1 MPFELKFPDG
11 GFTMRLQ
18 GYDWPNRAEA
28 VKTQA
33 ESRGDTLHFSDEA
46 KEKAETLKLD
56 VETQG
61 AAEAKDS
68 TRQDY
73 IERRIREI
81 QEKIKEI
88 QEDDSLTEKQKQQ
101 QIAALNT
108 ELMQLSEELAKIKGL
123 GGGQHVPGG
132 TPAKGFSGSLT

>member
-1 MPFELKFPDG
+1 MPFELKFPNG

-18 GYDWPNRAEA
+18 GYDWPDRAEV
-28 VKTQA
+28 VKNQA

-56 VETQG
+56 VETQST
-61 AAEAKDS
+61 AEAKEK
-68 TRQDY
+68 TRESY

-101 QIAALNT
+101 QIAALQT
-108 ELMQLSEELAKIKGL
+108 ELMQLSEELAKIKGN
-123 GGGQHVPGG
+123 GKGHVPGG
-132 TPAKGFSGSLT
+132 TPAKGFGSSLT